1 MKGDV
6 QKAILKRLLYNDKMR
21 YNELWNKEFSSNLF
35 DYHLKKLIEDGI
47 IAKQDDFYN
56 LTPKGTQHIS
66 YLDGKTI
73 EQKQRPLVCT
83 FILGIGD
90 DGKLLMHRRRKQ
102 PFLNYV
108 GLPGGKL
115 EMGDKVQEQAEQEFL
130 EETGF
135 TAKKMTMKLIANY
148 ITYDNDLVAHQMIAF
163 FFLAEGLHG
172 ELTADNR
179 EGENFFI
186 AEKDLDDQT
195 LFPDMRT
202 IIHDLTHNKSVVF
215 KEAKRNMKNGEFLSI
230 DFLD

>member
-6 QKAILKRLLYNDKMR
+6 QKAILKQLLYNDKMR

-47 IAKQDDFYN
+47 VAKQDDLYS
-56 LTPKGTQHIS
+56 LTAKGTQHIS

-83 FILGIGD
+83 FLLGLNDKGE
-90 DGKLLMHRRRKQ
+90 LLMHRRKKQ

-115 EMGDKVQEQAEQEFL
+115 EMGERVEEQAIQEFL

-135 TAKKMTMKLIANY
+135 TAMDRTTAYPASIIAIMLAKGQVEKGAIRLEAGVPGDIFVNELQKRGIKLIET
-148 ITYDNDLVAHQMIAF
+148 IKT
-163 FFLAEGLHG
+163 
-172 ELTADNR
+172 EL
-179 EGENFFI
+179 
-186 AEKDLDDQT
+186 
-195 LFPDMRT
+195 
-202 IIHDLTHNKSVVF
+202 
-215 KEAKRNMKNGEFLSI
+215 
-230 DFLD
+230 